1 LVPTP
6 RSKSSRHAQESAILR
21 SMTATSRKGSTLR
34 RRRLRVSSPAH
45 PIWSRLPRPLHEELG
60 VSMWNARRSSLAFA
74 ALLGASSS
82 VGAEPT
88 PNPTAQARISAA
100 YGKLPLTFE
109 ANEGQV
115 ERPVKF
121 LARGPGATLFLT
133 PTEAV
138 LSLGGAQH
146 KTAVVRMQLVG
157 ANRAPHLSGL
167 DLQETRSNYFI
178 GNDSR
183 QWHTVSPTTPGPRG
197 GRVLGRGS
205 RLSRQPAPARVR
217 LRRCPWGRPWADPA
231 SLSGRR
237 RDRDRGAAPIVVA

>member
-1 LVPTP
+1 
-6 RSKSSRHAQESAILR
+6 
-21 SMTATSRKGSTLR
+21 
-34 RRRLRVSSPAH
+34 
-45 PIWSRLPRPLHEELG
+45 
-60 VSMWNARRSSLAFA
+60 MWNARRSSLAFA

-183 QWHTVSPTTPGPRG
+183 QWHTGVAHYARSARRACTRAWISSITATSACSSTTSSLPLGPTLG
-197 GRVLGRGS
+197 G
-205 RLSRQPAPARVR
+205 
-217 LRRCPWGRPWADPA
+217 
-231 SLSGRR
+231 SG
-237 RDRDRGAAPIVVA
+237 